1 MLRPMAHPCQNVCKM
16 KSAYI
21 RLLALSLGFSAL
33 TSVAQFRF
41 DQVRRE
47 MGTLLWK
54 TPTTAVFTLTNTDTT
69 AVVIESVRPDCGC
82 TSVDYPR
89 TAIAP
94 GAKADIKVTYD
105 AALLGHFEKI
115 VDVCTNRGDSR
126 LTVSG
131 DVVLQMNERPDLYP
145 YHIGDF
151 CLDADQ
157 VEFDNVRRGDKPV
170 KVIRIYNAGRQTI
183 TPELMLVPKYLSV
196 ATEPASIR
204 PGRTGRIFLQLES
217 EQLRSLGLT
226 QTEVFLSRFKGD
238 RVEADNAI
246 TISATLLPET
256 ANSTV
261 ATASFPQATLDSTAL
276 FMGDLA
282 LKKELKREVM
292 LTNTGTA
299 SLEVLALQV
308 YNPGLRVSLNK
319 STLKPGESAK
329 IKIKA
334 RRFKGIRKGR
344 RRVLLITND
353 PVRPMIVIDLSI
365 ANAG

>member
-1 MLRPMAHPCQNVCKM
+1 M

-21 RLLALSLGFSAL
+21 RLLSLSLGMCAL
-33 TSVAQFRF
+33 TSAAQFRF

-54 TPTTAVFTLTNTDTT
+54 NPASAVFTLTNTDTA

-82 TSVDYPR
+82 TTVDYPR

-94 GAKADIKVTYD
+94 GQKADIKVTFD

-115 VDVCTNRGDSR
+115 VDICTNRGDRR

-131 DVVLQMNERPDLYP
+131 DVVLEVKERPERYP
-145 YHIGDF
+145 YHMGDF

-157 VEFDNVRRGDKPV
+157 VEFDNVRRGDHPV
-170 KVIRIYNAGRQTI
+170 KVIRVYNAGRQTI
-183 TPELMLVPKYLSV
+183 TPELMHLPKYLSV
-196 ATEPASIR
+196 ATEPISIR
-204 PGRTGRIFLQLES
+204 PGRTGRILLQLES
-217 EQLRSLGLT
+217 EHLRSLGLT

-238 RVEADNAI
+238 RVATDNAI

-256 ANSTV
+256 ATATV

-276 FMGDLA
+276 YMGDLA
-282 LKKELKREVM
+282 LKKELKREVT

-299 SLEVLALQV
+299 TLEVLALQV
-308 YNPGLRVSLNK
+308 YNPGLQVSLNK

-353 PVRPMIVIDLSI
+353 PVSPKIVIDLSI
-365 ANAG
+365 SNAG